1 MRGIVWS
8 GIVGAAGRLVLLGMP
23 VIPVMPVMAIM
34 VAMAIMAVMAA
45 PVTAQTAFINANG
58 GYQVTKTAFTDTVDF
73 TLYAEAGDF
82 IADYQVAAAPLFDVS
97 GGVMLGRYGAVG
109 VGVSRFRTQD
119 DAAVTARLPHPLF
132 FDSDPACR
140 TRPSGVCTRTVSGTA
155 SSLTR
160 EEIAVDVQAT
170 LILPIARHFD
180 LSLFGGPTF
189 FTVEQDLV
197 TSVSNTETFPFD
209 TTTFDAATAERQ
221 SQSGIGFNVGVDF
234 AYFLQAAGSGTR
246 VGLGTLVRFS
256 RGSIDFTSADGG
268 TVQVDAGGVHV
279 AAGLRLRF

>member
-1 MRGIVWS
+1 MRGIAWRGV
-8 GIVGAAGRLVLLGMP
+8 VATAVRLVLLGMP
-23 VIPVMPVMAIM
+23 VMVIM
-34 VAMAIMAVMAA
+34 GIMAVMAV
-45 PVTAQTAFINANG
+45 PVTAQSGFFNANG
-58 GYQVTKTAFTDTVDF
+58 GYQATTTDFADTVDF
-73 TLYAEAGDF
+73 TLFAEDGDF
-82 IADYQVAAAPLFDVS
+82 MADYQVAAAPLFDVS
-97 GGVMLGRYGAVG
+97 VGVMLGRYAAVG

-132 FDSDPACR
+132 FDQDR
-140 TRPSGVCTRTVSGTA
+140 IVSGTA

-160 EEIAVDVQAT
+160 EELAIDLQAT
-170 LILPIARHFD
+170 WILPIARHFD

-189 FTVEQDLV
+189 FIVEQDLV

-234 AYFLQAAGSGTR
+234 TYFVQPAGSGAR

-256 RGSIDFTSADGG
+256 RASIDFASEDGD
-268 TVQVDAGGVHV
+268 TIAVDAGGVHI